1 MRSRGAIIIAA
12 LNWCIRPAACSWLSL
27 GRCWLLLL
35 LFSSSCVTPPGAT
48 PALTR
53 YEYQRPEMGVPF
65 RIILYACDQA
75 HAEAA
80 ADAAFER
87 VKQLND
93 IMSDYDADSEL
104 SKLSRSS
111 GQGIEVPVSAD
122 LWLILRRA
130 QALAERSAGAFDIT
144 VGPFVNLWRRA
155 RRVHELP
162 DPSRLAQARRA
173 V

>member
-1 MRSRGAIIIAA
+1 MMKCKTTKMAAPGQGTRPTGSCRQSALRGQ
-12 LNWCIRPAACSWLSL
+12 
-27 GRCWLLLL
+27 WLLLL
-35 LFSSSCVTPPGAT
+35 LLTSSCVAPPPNT

-65 RIILYACDQA
+65 RIVLYARDQ
-75 HAEAA
+75 AA
-80 ADAAFER
+80 ADAAVDAAFQR

-111 GQGIEVPVSAD
+111 GQGQEVPVSAD
-122 LWLILRRA
+122 LWFVLCRA
-130 QALAERSAGAFDIT
+130 QALAERSAGAFDVT
-144 VGPFVNLWRRA
+144 VGPCVNLWRRA

-162 DPSRLAQARRA
+162 DP
-173 V
+173 VPG